1 MRTIRIYTDQPL
13 TIGEPLALN
22 PTASRHLVSVLRL
35 KAGDTITLF
44 NGQGGEFLCTLE
56 QCSPK
61 KVIAKVHSFEG
72 ITRESPLNIHL
83 GIGISRGDKMD
94 WVIQKATEAGVTEIT
109 PLFTERTEV
118 KLKGERAEKKI
129 RHWQQVSASAC
140 EQCYRNQL
148 PTLHPPIALNEWL
161 REAQAEKKLVLHHRS
176 QQTLSQLGNQRTNS
190 VALLI
195 GPEGGLTTQ
204 EIELAEAAKF
214 SSLTLGPRVLRT
226 ETAPIIAIG
235 ILQSLWGDYQ

>member
-1 MRTIRIYTDQPL
+1 MRTIRIYTAQPL
-13 TIGEPLALN
+13 NIGEALTLE

-35 KAGDTITLF
+35 NTGDTITLF

-61 KVIAKVHSFEG
+61 KVTVKAHGFEDVS
-72 ITRESPLNIHL
+72 RESPLNIHL

-109 PLFTERTEV
+109 PLFTDRTEV
-118 KLKGERAEKKI
+118 KLKGDRAEKKM
-129 RHWQQVSASAC
+129 RHWQQVSARAC

-148 PTLHPPIALNEWL
+148 PTLHPPIHLNEWIK
-161 REAQAEKKLVLHHRS
+161 EAQAEKKVVVHHRS
-176 QQTLSQLGNQRTNS
+176 QQTLSQLSNQKTNS

-195 GPEGGLTTQ
+195 GPEGGLTAQ
-204 EIELAEAAKF
+204 EVELAEGAQF
-214 SSLTLGPRVLRT
+214 LSLTLGPRVLRT